1 MSDGR
6 GIMRDVLAE
15 CTNRG
20 FAIGRVS
27 TDHLGSPSAG
37 QAATIAATLEVEGR
51 GSVNDLTGALDDL
64 DRVFEVTTSDT
75 NEGSD

>member
-15 CTNRG
+15 CTNCG
-20 FAIGRVS
+20 FAIGRVGS
-27 TDHLGSPSAG
+27 HHLGSPSAG
-37 QAATIAATLEVEGR
+37 RAAAVAVTLEVQGR
-51 GSVNDLTGALDDL
+51 GSVNDLAAAFDDL
-64 DRVFEVTTSDT
+64 DGVFEVTASDT